1 MGFALQWRK
10 VRHLLTAEPTANASV
25 IERIIT
31 RKLTC
36 WTLATLHSEDAPGN
50 FVGSDLGVMGEAV
63 SQRQR
68 VDLSLLVQQGPTV
81 ISCPMRFV
89 DMTVEI
95 L

>member
-10 VRHLLTAEPTANASV
+10 VRHLLTGEPTANASV
-25 IERIIT
+25 
-31 RKLTC
+31 
-36 WTLATLHSEDAPGN
+36 S
-50 FVGSDLGVMGEAV
+50 SDLGVMGEAV